1 MQHKGFDKMQ
11 CPIARS
17 LDRVGEWWSIL
28 ILRDAFKGVSRFDQF
43 QKSLGIAPNMLTRR
57 LNTLV
62 DSGLLER
69 RLYSEKPPRHEYVLT
84 DRGRDFRPVLWAL
97 VAWGN
102 KHFPPEGETVVVVD
116 AETGEHA
123 DPVLV
128 DSRSGRVLRGPEFK
142 VATVPA
148 AGGRAPEKK
157 SIPVGR
163 ELPTPGARRTLTSTP
178 TPTPTLT
185 STPTPTRTST
195 RTRRTGVTNSGKPK
209 SRPAKH
215 RKVGTS

>member
-1 MQHKGFDKMQ
+1 MQHKGFDEMP

-17 LDRVGEWWSIL
+17 LERVGEWWSIL
-28 ILRDAFKGVSRFDQF
+28 ILRDAFKGKTRFDQF
-43 QKSLGIAPNMLTRR
+43 QKSLGIAPNLLTRR

-116 AETGEHA
+116 AETGEQA

-142 VATVPA
+142 VATLPVAGAPKQRQSA
-148 AGGRAPEKK
+148 LASGEGKQRQSVSAGGESK
-157 SIPVGR
+157 
-163 ELPTPGARRTLTSTP
+163 
-178 TPTPTLT
+178 
-185 STPTPTRTST
+185 
-195 RTRRTGVTNSGKPK
+195 TRR
-209 SRPAKH
+209 AKH
-215 RKVGTS
+215 KKAGT

>member
-1 MQHKGFDKMQ
+1 MQHKGFDKMP

-17 LDRVGEWWSIL
+17 LERVGEWWSIL

-84 DRGRDFRPVLWAL
+84 ERGKDFRPVLWAL

-102 KHFPPEGETVVVVD
+102 KHFPPEGRTVAVVD
-116 AETGEHA
+116 AATGEQV

-128 DSRSGRVLRGPEFK
+128 DGRSGRVLRGAEFK

-148 AGGRAPEKK
+148 AGGNAPVEM
-157 SIPVGR
+157 S
-163 ELPTPGARRTLTSTP
+163 TQATTP
-178 TPTPTLT
+178 TPPKKT
-185 STPTPTRTST
+185 SQ
-195 RTRRTGVTNSGKPK
+195 TRRAGVTSSGGPK
-209 SRPAKH
+209 SRPVKH